1 MTINEQEFQE
11 YIQQREESKKQ
22 KRIKFE
28 ELRNVIMPFGKYKGQ
43 RVSMI
48 QDIEDRRHGEVG
60 KQYLSWVFKNV
71 EIKDVVLKEAVEF
84 YKDYYY
90 LHGDGYD

>member
-1 MTINEQEFQE
+1 MNIDNQKFQE
-11 YIQQREESKKQ
+11 YIEAREERKKQ
-22 KRIKFE
+22 MSIKHN
-28 ELRNVIMPFGKYKGQ
+28 ELKNVTMPFGKYKGQ
-43 RVSMI
+43 LISLI